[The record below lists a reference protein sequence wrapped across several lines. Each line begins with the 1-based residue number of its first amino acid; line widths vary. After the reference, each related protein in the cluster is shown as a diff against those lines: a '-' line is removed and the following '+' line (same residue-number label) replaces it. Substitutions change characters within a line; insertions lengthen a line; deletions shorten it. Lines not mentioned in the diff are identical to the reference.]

1 MANELDELNTSL
13 RSKLDELDQLKRK
26 SKDLEA
32 EVTEMKGREN
42 SMVLQ
47 IERLTKDNADLNQ

>member
-26 SKDLEA
+26 SKDLET
-32 EVTEMKGREN
+32 ELTEMKGREN
-42 SMVLQ
+42 SMVL
-47 IERLTKDNADLNQ
+47 